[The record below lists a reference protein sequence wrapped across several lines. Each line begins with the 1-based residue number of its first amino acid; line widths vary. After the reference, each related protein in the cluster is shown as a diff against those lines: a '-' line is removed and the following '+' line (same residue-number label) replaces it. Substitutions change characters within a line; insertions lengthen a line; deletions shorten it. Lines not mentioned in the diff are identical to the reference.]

1 MWVSVWDAR
10 VSILFIG
17 LSTVSPGVSWV
28 QTMTWTQVL
37 KCTHVYFNTL
47 YSTVLYCIIYKYL
60 YYCAVLYYTVLYFS
74 SEKSK
79 ISSFYSQVLELKD
92 IAKIGICLLLY
103 IQLSTEDS
111 TVWIVSPGKGRLVYK
126 IIERLRPTSPYP
138 GR

>member
-1 MWVSVWDAR
+1 MGICMGCQGFNSFHRFIHCKSW
-10 VSILFIG
+10 SILGSNNDMNSSIQ
-17 LSTVSPGVSWV
+17 VSLL
-28 QTMTWTQVL
+28 M
-37 KCTHVYFNTL
+37 CTLIH
-47 YSTVLYCIIYKYL
+47 STVLYCIIYKYL

-79 ISSFYSQVLELKD
+79 ISSFYSQVFELKD